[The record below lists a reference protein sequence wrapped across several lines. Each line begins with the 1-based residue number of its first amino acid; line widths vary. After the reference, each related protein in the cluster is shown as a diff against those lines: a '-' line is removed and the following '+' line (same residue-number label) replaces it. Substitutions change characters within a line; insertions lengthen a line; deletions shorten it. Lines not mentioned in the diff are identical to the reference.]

1 MVEHRVTQVRADP
14 GTLLTPALASSSF
27 HPVNPHPSRCSPA
40 LFLIARLP
48 PRLID
53 VVMSNCIH
61 SSVFKIYILTQY
73 NSTSLNRYLV
83 RTYDLGGGIPVGG
96 DGELC

>member
-1 MVEHRVTQVRADP
+1 
-14 GTLLTPALASSSF
+14 
-27 HPVNPHPSRCSPA
+27 
-40 LFLIARLP
+40 
-48 PRLID
+48 
-53 VVMSNCIH
+53 MSNCIH